1 MPLRIERVP
10 IDRLRSSQY
19 NPRKDLQPG
28 DPEYIALERS
38 LSRWDCVEPL
48 VWNVRT
54 GNLVAGHQRLKI
66 LKARGDREV
75 DVSVV
80 DLEPDDEAAL
90 NVALNKI
97 DGAWD
102 DQKLFEVLS
111 DLDTRL
117 DLTLTGFN
125 PASLADL
132 ARGLTMP
139 LFKPDVQP
147 DVPQIETEA
156 VTTRDVEHATAKQDT
171 RFVGVRRELEDV
183 TCPHCGGVFGL

>member
-1 MPLRIERVP
+1 MRIERIEIEKIQLAP
-10 IDRLRSSQY
+10 Y
-19 NPRKDLQPG
+19 NPRKDLQPS
-28 DPEYIALERS
+28 DAEYIALERS

-48 VWNVRT
+48 VWNART

-66 LKARGDREV
+66 LKARGDTVV

-80 DLEPDDEAAL
+80 DLTPDDEAAL
-90 NVALNKI
+90 NVALNKVA
-97 DGAWD
+97 GAWD

-132 ARGLTMP
+132 ARGLTLP

-156 VTTRDVEHATAKQDT
+156 VTTRDVEHATAKQDA